1 MRFASHSSL
10 VWWIALAVM
19 FSPTEGRAQ
28 MPSLVPERETTASP
42 STKLNS
48 DSNSPNNP
56 QNNTNSSDGADPTGS
71 GYHRD
76 YTLGTGDRI
85 QIDIFEVPQYSGQR
99 EILVGGNL
107 QLPPIGSISVEG
119 LTLEAAAS
127 AIAEAYEQ
135 ARILRNPRV
144 TVTLTTPRPLRIG
157 IAGEI
162 QRPGSYTLEFNGSQ
176 FPTLTQ
182 AIQTAGGIT
191 QAADLRRVQVR
202 SCCATNK
209 TITANLWKLLQ
220 TGNLQSDI
228 PLRDGDTIVIPTAEQ
243 IDIAESNQLAAA
255 SFATDQTQ
263 PVDIAV
269 LGEVRR
275 PGPHAVTGEGGP
287 GGKPTVTEAL
297 QTAGG
302 IQPLADIR
310 NIQVRRTAKNGTT
323 QTIHVNLMKLLQD
336 SQLQQDLILQDGDIV
351 VVPTV
356 TETNLAEISQ
366 LRSASFAPEQT
377 QPINVDILGEVRRPG
392 PHTVTGQ
399 GGPEGAPTVTQAL
412 QVAGGIDTQADI
424 RQIEV
429 RRQTSTGEQRSITV
443 NLWKLLQAEDT
454 SQDIILQEG
463 DTIVVP
469 TAEKLQPGETT
480 QLAEASFAPETI
492 TVNIVGEVRSPGGL
506 QLPPNTPLNQA
517 LLAAGG
523 FNNRAK
529 TASVKLIRLQP
540 NGTVTQRKI
549 SVDFEQGV
557 DEQENPVLRSND
569 TIIVGRSFLASVGDV
584 LDTTLGPI
592 NRFLN
597 VLGLPARLRDVVDTL
612 QTD

>member
-1 MRFASHSSL
+1 MRSAAYAVLVWGVTASL
-10 VWWIALAVM
+10 VL
-19 FSPTEGRAQ
+19 FGSGGRAQ
-28 MPSLVPERETTASP
+28 VPPLFPERETATP
-42 STKLNS
+42 P
-48 DSNSPNNP
+48 SPNPNFP
-56 QNNTNSSDGADPTGS
+56 NIDLENHTHPFPGNDRGEASH
-71 GYHRD
+71 HRP
-76 YTLGTGDRI
+76 YTLGAGDRI

-107 QLPPIGSISVEG
+107 QLPPIGTITVEG

-127 AIAEAYEQ
+127 AIAAAYEE

-191 QAADLRRVQVR
+191 QAADLRQVQVR
-202 SCCATNK
+202 SCCSDGQ
-209 TITANLWKLLQ
+209 TITVNLWQLLQ

-228 PLRDGDTIVIPTAEQ
+228 PLRDGDTIVIPTSNQ

-255 SFATDQTQ
+255 SFASDRAE
-263 PVDIAV
+263 PIDIAV

-275 PGPHAVTGEGGP
+275 PGPHAVAGEGGP

-297 QTAGG
+297 QAAGG

-323 QTIHVNLMKLLQD
+323 QTIQVNLMKLLQD
-336 SQLQQDLILQDGDIV
+336 SQLQQDLILQDGDTV

-356 TETNLAEISQ
+356 PETNLAEISR
-366 LRSASFAPEQT
+366 LRSASFAPAQT
-377 QPINVDILGEVRRPG
+377 QPINVDVLGEVRRPG

-412 QVAGGIDTQADI
+412 QVAGGIDTQANI
-424 RQIEV
+424 RQIQV
-429 RRQTSTGEQRSITV
+429 RRQTSSGEQRTLTV

-454 SQDIILQEG
+454 SQDIVLQEG

-469 TAEKLQPGETT
+469 TARELRPEETT
-480 QLAEASFAPETI
+480 QLAAASFAPETVKI
-492 TVNIVGEVRSPGGL
+492 NIVGEVRRPGAL

-529 TASVKLIRLQP
+529 TGSVDLIRLQP
-540 NGTVTQRKI
+540 NGTVTQREI

-557 DEQENPVLRSND
+557 DEEKNPVLRSND

-592 NRFLN
+592 NRVLSI
-597 VLGLPARLRDVVDTL
+597 LGLPARLSDVVDTL
-612 QTD
+612 QMD